1 MEPALA
7 LRQKALETL
16 AQMRIDYDIVFHPP
30 AATMEEIAAMGLGV
44 HGEIPKNLF
53 LCDHCGRRHILL
65 VVCGDKRVNLRAV
78 ARRLQSSRLSFAD
91 EGQLE
96 RYLGVKQ
103 GSVTPLAVLNDG
115 ERAVEVVFDVD
126 LQRLERVGVHPND
139 NRATVF
145 LRFSELYRLIE
156 AHGNPVRFLEVW
168 R

>member
-1 MEPALA
+1 MDPALA
-7 LRQKALETL
+7 LRQRALEAL
-16 AQMRIDYDIVFHPP
+16 AQLQIDYDILSHPP
-30 AATMEEIAAMGLGV
+30 AATMEEIAAMGLGA

-65 VVCGDKRVNLRAV
+65 VIRSDKRANLRAV

-96 RYLGVKQ
+96 CYLGVKQ
-103 GSVTPLAVLNDG
+103 GSVTPLAVLND
-115 ERAVEVVFDVD
+115 EECAVEVLFDAD

-145 LRFSELYRLIE
+145 LRIAELYRLIE
-156 AHGNPVRFLEVW
+156 SHGNPVRFIEV
-168 R
+168 